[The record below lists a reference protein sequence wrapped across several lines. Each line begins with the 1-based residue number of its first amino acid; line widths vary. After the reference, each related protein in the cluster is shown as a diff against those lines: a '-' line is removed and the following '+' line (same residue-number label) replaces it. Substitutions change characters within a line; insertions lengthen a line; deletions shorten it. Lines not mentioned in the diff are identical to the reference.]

1 MNAKLENK
9 EIEINPT
16 KLLYLNN
23 SLKEQ
28 HLRAVQGIQPT
39 SPENQESAEEKEILD
54 SLIKEKVSDL
64 KKLIRPGIAI
74 P

>member
-1 MNAKLENK
+1 MD
-9 EIEINPT
+9 
-16 KLLYLNN
+16 
-23 SLKEQ
+23 
-28 HLRAVQGIQPT
+28 
-39 SPENQESAEEKEILD
+39 EKEILD